1 MRSSQA
7 WNEGGTDVLLASY
20 ERKEIEIVH
29 FLDVY
34 NRTGQPELLSVPGR
48 NWPRPD
54 DGPAAFRVLAWAGD
68 SGPRLR
74 RRLHSCMIRER
85 TTER

>member
-34 NRTGQPELLSVPGR
+34 NRTGQPELLCLFGTTSEASLLGIRSIPTIIF
-48 NWPRPD
+48 
-54 DGPAAFRVLAWAGD
+54 PALTPNKYGDTVMSGHCAF
-68 SGPRLR
+68 
-74 RRLHSCMIRER
+74 
-85 TTER
+85 